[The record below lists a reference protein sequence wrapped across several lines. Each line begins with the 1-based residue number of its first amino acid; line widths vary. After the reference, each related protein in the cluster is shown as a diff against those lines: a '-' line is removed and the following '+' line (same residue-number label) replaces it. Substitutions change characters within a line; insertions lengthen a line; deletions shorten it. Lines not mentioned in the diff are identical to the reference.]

1 MEGAKREHKID
12 DAPDWA
18 EAAGRGS
25 LRDKGGVQS
34 IERAFAILEE
44 VARHR
49 GGIRLG
55 DLSKRVGLHNS
66 TTFHLVKTMVL
77 LGYLRQMPDKL
88 YRVGRPLFALAAGA
102 LDEVEMVA
110 LATPVLDELSA
121 ATQESCHFA
130 VRSGGQ
136 VIVLARTAG
145 SGPFQLTERAGVVRP
160 AHCTALGKILLAAMG
175 DDQLAEFLE
184 HAPLER
190 FTDKTITETA
200 RIDAARSSRCAAA
213 ASPTTT
219 ASTTPR
225 CAAWPCRCYGFT
237 GQVQG
242 AIGVSGPIWRLSI
255 QLLKERSKQ
264 VRACR
269 GEPVAGVRLHG
280 RAGFPARRREIP
292 RRTGQRSLR
301 PCSC

>member
-1 MEGAKREHKID
+1 MEGAKREHKIV
-12 DAPDWA
+12 DALHWA

-25 LRDKGGVQS
+25 LRDRGGVQS

-88 YRVGRPLFALAAGA
+88 YRVGRPLFTLAAGA

-121 ATQESCHFA
+121 TTQESCHFA
-130 VRSGGQ
+130 VRSGRQ

-160 AHCTALGKILLAAMG
+160 AHCTALGKILLAAMCG
-175 DDQLAEFLE
+175 DHLARFLE

-190 FTDKTITETA
+190 FTAKTITDTA
-200 RIDAARSSRCAAA
+200 ELMREILEVRRSGVAYDDGEYCAEVRCVAV
-213 ASPTTT
+213 PVH
-219 ASTTPR
+219 
-225 CAAWPCRCYGFT
+225 GFT

-255 QLLKERSKQ
+255 QLLKEKSKQ
-264 VRACR
+264 VRNAAANLSREFGCTTEPDLPRTAEKSR
-269 GEPVAGVRLHG
+269 GGQAKG
-280 RAGFPARRREIP
+280 R
-292 RRTGQRSLR
+292 
-301 PCSC
+301 

>member
-1 MEGAKREHKID
+1 MDGAKRERRSEDEH
-12 DAPDWA
+12 AWA
-18 EAAGRGS
+18 GSPARGS
-25 LRDKGGVQS
+25 LKDKGGVQS

-55 DLSKRVGLHNS
+55 DLSRRVGLHNS

-88 YRVGRPLFALAAGA
+88 YRIGPPLFTLAAGA

-110 LATPVLDELSA
+110 LATPVLDDLSA

-130 VRSGGQ
+130 VRSGRQ

-175 DDQLAEFLE
+175 EGQLARFLQ

-190 FTDKTITETA
+190 FTDKTVTDVAQLVREIVEV
-200 RIDAARSSRCAAA
+200 RRSGVAYDDGEYNAEVRCAAV
-213 ASPTTT
+213 PV
-219 ASTTPR
+219 
-225 CAAWPCRCYGFT
+225 YGFT

-242 AIGVSGPIWRLSI
+242 AIGISGPVWRLSI
-255 QLLKERSKQ
+255 QLLKEKSKL
-264 VRACR
+264 VRNAAAVLSKEFGCATEPELPRVPEKTR
-269 GEPVAGVRLHG
+269 GGQAKG
-280 RAGFPARRREIP
+280 R
-292 RRTGQRSLR
+292 
-301 PCSC
+301 

>member
-1 MEGAKREHKID
+1 MDGAKRTYKAD
-12 DAPDWA
+12 DADGWP
-18 EAAGRGS
+18 ESAGRGS

-44 VARHR
+44 VVRHR

-88 YRVGRPLFALAAGA
+88 YRVGRPLFTLAAGA

-110 LATPVLDELSA
+110 LATPVLDDLSA

-130 VRSGGQ
+130 VRSGRQ

-175 DDQLAEFLE
+175 DGQLAKFF
-184 HAPLER
+184 AQAALER
-190 FTDKTITETA
+190 FTDKTIT
-200 RIDAARSSRCAAA
+200 DAGELMARSSRCGAAGW
-213 ASPTTT
+213 PTTT
-219 ASTTPR
+219 ASSMPR
-225 CAAWPCRCYGFT
+225 CAARPCRSPASPARC
-237 GQVQG
+237 
-242 AIGVSGPIWRLSI
+242 R
-255 QLLKERSKQ
+255 ERSASPGRSGGCRSSSSRRSRSWCARPR
-264 VRACR
+264 RACR
-269 GEPVAGVRLHG
+269 RSSAARPSRSS
-280 RAGFPARRREIP
+280 RARP
-292 RRTGQRSLR
+292 RRSRGGQAKGR
-301 PCSC
+301 

>member
-1 MEGAKREHKID
+1 MDGAKRTYKAD
-12 DAPDWA
+12 DADGWP
-18 EAAGRGS
+18 ESAGRGS

-44 VARHR
+44 VVRHR

-88 YRVGRPLFALAAGA
+88 YRVGRPLFTLAAGA

-110 LATPVLDELSA
+110 LATPVLDDLSA

-130 VRSGGQ
+130 VRSGRQ

-175 DDQLAEFLE
+175 DGQLAKFF
-184 HAPLER
+184 AQAALER
-190 FTDKTITETA
+190 CTDKTIT
-200 RIDAARSSRCAAA
+200 DAGELMAEIVEVRRSGVAYDDGEFNAEVRCAAVPVT
-213 ASPTTT
+213 S
-219 ASTTPR
+219 
-225 CAAWPCRCYGFT
+225 FT

-242 AIGVSGPIWRLSI
+242 AIGISGPIWRLSI
-255 QLLKERSKQ
+255 QQLKEKSKLVRQAAASLSKEFGCTAEPDLPRPPERS
-264 VRACR
+264 R
-269 GEPVAGVRLHG
+269 GGQAKG
-280 RAGFPARRREIP
+280 R
-292 RRTGQRSLR
+292 
-301 PCSC
+301 

>member
-1 MEGAKREHKID
+1 MDGAKRQSKFD
-12 DAPDWA
+12 DAADWI
-18 EAAGRGS
+18 EPAARGS

-66 TTFHLVKTMVL
+66 TTFHLVKTMLL

-88 YRVGRPLFALAAGA
+88 YRVGRPLFTLAAGA

-121 ATQESCHFA
+121 ATQESCHFGI
-130 VRSGGQ
+130 RSGRQ

-145 SGPFQLTERAGVVRP
+145 TGPFQLTERAGVVRP
-160 AHCTALGKILLAAMG
+160 AHCTALGKILLAAMPAG
-175 DDQLAEFLE
+175 RLDKFLQD
-184 HAPLER
+184 APLER
-190 FTDKTITETA
+190 FTDKTITSPADLA
-200 RIDAARSSRCAAA
+200 REIVEVRRTGAAYDDGEFNAEVRCVAVPVYNFA
-213 ASPTTT
+213 
-219 ASTTPR
+219 
-225 CAAWPCRCYGFT
+225 

-242 AIGVSGPIWRLSI
+242 AVGISGPIWRLTNA
-255 QLLKERSKQ
+255 LLKEKSKL
-264 VRACR
+264 VRAAAANLSR
-269 GEPVAGVRLHG
+269 EFGWVGETEPPRAAEKTRSPRPKVR
-280 RAGFPARRREIP
+280 
-292 RRTGQRSLR
+292 
-301 PCSC
+301 

>member
-1 MEGAKREHKID
+1 MEGAKRQPKFD
-12 DAPDWA
+12 DSA
-18 EAAGRGS
+18 EWIEPAARGS

-66 TTFHLVKTMVL
+66 TTFHLVKTMLL
-77 LGYLRQMPDKL
+77 LGYLRQTPDKL
-88 YRVGRPLFALAAGA
+88 YRVGRPLFTLAAGA

-130 VRSGGQ
+130 VRSGRQ

-160 AHCTALGKILLAAMG
+160 AHCTALGKILLAAMPAG
-175 DDQLAEFLE
+175 QLDKVLHA
-184 HAPLER
+184 APLER
-190 FTDKTITETA
+190 FTDKTVTSPAELMREILEV
-200 RIDAARSSRCAAA
+200 RRSGVAYDDGEFNAEVRCAAV
-213 ASPTTT
+213 PV
-219 ASTTPR
+219 
-225 CAAWPCRCYGFT
+225 YNFT

-242 AIGVSGPIWRLSI
+242 AIGISGPIWRLTNAV
-255 QLLKERSKQ
+255 LKEKSKLVRAAAASLSREFGWPGEPDAASRAEKARGARSK
-264 VRACR
+264 
-269 GEPVAGVRLHG
+269 
-280 RAGFPARRREIP
+280 
-292 RRTGQRSLR
+292 LR
-301 PCSC
+301 

>member
-1 MEGAKREHKID
+1 MDGAKRTYKAD
-12 DAPDWA
+12 DADGWP
-18 EAAGRGS
+18 EPAGRGS

-44 VARHR
+44 VVRHR
-49 GGIRLG
+49 RGIRLG

-88 YRVGRPLFALAAGA
+88 YRVGRPLFTLAAGA

-110 LATPVLDELSA
+110 LATPVLDDLSA

-130 VRSGGQ
+130 VRSGRQ

-175 DDQLAEFLE
+175 DGQLAKFF
-184 HAPLER
+184 AQASLER
-190 FTDKTITETA
+190 FTDKTIT
-200 RIDAARSSRCAAA
+200 DAGELMAEIVEVRRSGVAYDDGEFNGEVRCAAVPVT
-213 ASPTTT
+213 S
-219 ASTTPR
+219 
-225 CAAWPCRCYGFT
+225 FT

-242 AIGVSGPIWRLSI
+242 AIGISGPIWRLSI
-255 QLLKERSKQ
+255 QQLKEKSKLVRQAAASLSKEFGSTAEPDLPRPPGRS
-264 VRACR
+264 R
-269 GEPVAGVRLHG
+269 GGQAKG
-280 RAGFPARRREIP
+280 R
-292 RRTGQRSLR
+292 
-301 PCSC
+301 

>member
-1 MEGAKREHKID
+1 MEGAKRDYKAN
-12 DAPDWA
+12 DAPDRT
-18 EAAGRGS
+18 EAATRGS
-25 LRDKGGVQS
+25 LRDQGGVQS

-49 GGIRLG
+49 AGIRLG

-88 YRVGRPLFALAAGA
+88 YRVGRPLFKLAAGA

-110 LATPVLDELSA
+110 LATPVLDDLSA

-130 VRSGGQ
+130 VRSGRE

-175 DDQLAEFLE
+175 DGQLAKFFE
-184 HAPLER
+184 HAALEP
-190 FTDKTITETA
+190 FTDKTIT
-200 RIDAARSSRCAAA
+200 DAAELTRQIEEVRRSGVAYDDGEFNAEVRCAAV
-213 ASPTTT
+213 PV
-219 ASTTPR
+219 
-225 CAAWPCRCYGFT
+225 YGFT

-242 AIGVSGPIWRLSI
+242 AIGISGPIWRLSI
-255 QLLKERSKQ
+255 QLLKEKSKL
-264 VRACR
+264 VRNAAASLSKEFGCATEPNLPRAPEKSR
-269 GEPVAGVRLHG
+269 GGQAK
-280 RAGFPARRREIP
+280 AR
-292 RRTGQRSLR
+292 
-301 PCSC
+301 

>member
-1 MEGAKREHKID
+1 MEGMKRDRKAD
-12 DAPDWA
+12 DADGWV

-34 IERAFAILEE
+34 LERAFAILEE

-88 YRVGRPLFALAAGA
+88 YRIGRPLFTLAAGA

-110 LATPVLDELSA
+110 LATPVLEELSA

-130 VRSGGQ
+130 VRSGQQ

-175 DDQLAEFLE
+175 DGQLARYFE
-184 HAPLER
+184 HAALER
-190 FTDKTITETA
+190 FTDKTITEKGELMRQIVEVRRTGVA
-200 RIDAARSSRCAAA
+200 YDDGEYNAEVRCAAVPVYA
-213 ASPTTT
+213 
-219 ASTTPR
+219 
-225 CAAWPCRCYGFT
+225 FT
-237 GQVQG
+237 GRVQG
-242 AIGVSGPIWRLSI
+242 AIGISGPIWRLSI
-255 QLLKERSKQ
+255 QLLKEKSKL
-264 VRACR
+264 VRQAAASLSKEFGCAA
-269 GEPVAGVRLHG
+269 EPDSQRVPEKAGATQTKSR
-280 RAGFPARRREIP
+280 
-292 RRTGQRSLR
+292 
-301 PCSC
+301 

>member
-1 MEGAKREHKID
+1 MEGAKRDYKSE
-12 DAPDWA
+12 AEPGWA
-18 EAAGRGS
+18 GAVARGS
-25 LRDKGGVQS
+25 LKDKGGVQS

-55 DLSKRVGLHNS
+55 DLSRRVGLHNS

-88 YRVGRPLFALAAGA
+88 YRVGRPLFTLAAGA

-110 LATPVLDELSA
+110 LATPVLDDLST

-130 VRSGGQ
+130 VRSGRQ

-160 AHCTALGKILLAAMG
+160 AHSTALGKILLAAMG
-175 DDQLAEFLE
+175 EGQLTRFLE

-190 FTDKTITETA
+190 FTDKTIT
-200 RIDAARSSRCAAA
+200 DVAALKGEIAEVRRSGVAYDDGEFNAEVRCVAV
-213 ASPTTT
+213 PV
-219 ASTTPR
+219 
-225 CAAWPCRCYGFT
+225 YGFT

-255 QLLKERSKQ
+255 QLLKEKSKL
-264 VRACR
+264 VRAAAALLSKEFGCATEPEPPPRAPEKSR
-269 GEPVAGVRLHG
+269 GGHAK
-280 RAGFPARRREIP
+280 AR
-292 RRTGQRSLR
+292 
-301 PCSC
+301 

>member
-1 MEGAKREHKID
+1 MEGAKREYKAD
-12 DAPDWA
+12 DEPGWT
-18 EAAGRGS
+18 EAAARGA

-66 TTFHLVKTMVL
+66 TTFHLVKTMTL

-88 YRVGRPLFALAAGA
+88 YRVGRPLFTLAAGA

-130 VRSGGQ
+130 VRSGRQ

-175 DDQLAEFLE
+175 DDQLARFLQ

-190 FTDKTITETA
+190 FTDKTITDVAELM
-200 RIDAARSSRCAAA
+200 REIVEVRRSGVAYDDGEYNAEVRCSAV
-213 ASPTTT
+213 PV
-219 ASTTPR
+219 
-225 CAAWPCRCYGFT
+225 YGFT

-242 AIGVSGPIWRLSI
+242 AIGISGPIWRLSI
-255 QLLKERSKQ
+255 QLLKEKSKL
-264 VRACR
+264 VRNAATRLSKEFGCATEPELPRAPDKSR
-269 GEPVAGVRLHG
+269 GGTAKIR
-280 RAGFPARRREIP
+280 
-292 RRTGQRSLR
+292 
-301 PCSC
+301 

>member
-1 MEGAKREHKID
+1 MDGAKRTYKAD
-12 DAPDWA
+12 DADGWP
-18 EAAGRGS
+18 EPAGRGS

-44 VARHR
+44 VVRHR

-88 YRVGRPLFALAAGA
+88 YRVGRPLFTLAAGA

-110 LATPVLDELSA
+110 LATPVLDDLSA

-130 VRSGGQ
+130 VRSGRQ

-160 AHCTALGKILLAAMG
+160 AHCTALGKILLAAIG
-175 DDQLAEFLE
+175 DCQLAKFF
-184 HAPLER
+184 AQAALER
-190 FTDKTITETA
+190 FTDKTIT
-200 RIDAARSSRCAAA
+200 DAGELMAEIVEVRRSGVAYDDGEFNAEVRCAAVPVT
-213 ASPTTT
+213 S
-219 ASTTPR
+219 
-225 CAAWPCRCYGFT
+225 FT

-242 AIGVSGPIWRLSI
+242 AIGISGPIWRLSI
-255 QLLKERSKQ
+255 QQLKEKSKLVRQAAASLSKEFGCTAEPDLPRPPERS
-264 VRACR
+264 R
-269 GEPVAGVRLHG
+269 GGQAKG
-280 RAGFPARRREIP
+280 R
-292 RRTGQRSLR
+292 
-301 PCSC
+301 